1 MLCNVSDAQAVVSI
15 FIIIIINPKIDYK
28 RKKNEAAAWKFM

>member
-15 FIIIIINPKIDYK
+15 IIIIINPKIDYK
-28 RKKNEAAAWKFM
+28 RKKNEAAVWKFM